1 MGLFYTNITLYGA
14 NQQQVAQ
21 HLKTLGRVA
30 YVSPTIDSFT
40 VVYDM
45 QTEDQNEQELIDLAC
60 GLSRAFRCSALAAL
74 VHDSDVFAYWLYELG
89 KLKDKYN
96 SAPTYFDSHVAPSP
110 PSGGKSKTLCKAFRR
125 KQATEDVR
133 RIFESVKAD
142 SLDDDRSPDY
152 LFAEDIHREL
162 VAALGMPTFAA
173 VAGYYVI
180 ENGEMPE
187 GLDRAAL
194 SRCT

>member
-1 MGLFYTNITLYGA
+1 MGLFYTNIALLGA
-14 NQQQVAQ
+14 NQAQVAQ
-21 HLKTLGRVA
+21 YLKQAKRTA
-30 YVSPTIDSFT
+30 YVSPTVNGFT
-40 VVYDM
+40 VVYDKE
-45 QTEDQNEQELIDLAC
+45 TEDQDTRILTDVAC
-60 GLSRAFRCSALAAL
+60 RLSKKFKCATLAAL
-74 VHDSDVFAYWLYELG
+74 VHDSDVFAYWLCESG